1 MQKTHGCLA
10 CINYDSSCQHFGYV
24 IKASYK
30 VRLPKNEESIF
41 LTGYKMID
49 EKAEPSVWRTA
60 ALAIAV
66 FIGVMFVAGMFGSI
80 DTIAIASQ

>member
-1 MQKTHGCLA
+1 
-10 CINYDSSCQHFGYV
+10 
-24 IKASYK
+24 
-30 VRLPKNEESIF
+30 
-41 LTGYKMID
+41 MID

>member
-1 MQKTHGCLA
+1 
-10 CINYDSSCQHFGYV
+10 
-24 IKASYK
+24 
-30 VRLPKNEESIF
+30 
-41 LTGYKMID
+41 MID

-66 FIGVMFVAGMFGSI
+66 FTGVMFVAGMFGSI